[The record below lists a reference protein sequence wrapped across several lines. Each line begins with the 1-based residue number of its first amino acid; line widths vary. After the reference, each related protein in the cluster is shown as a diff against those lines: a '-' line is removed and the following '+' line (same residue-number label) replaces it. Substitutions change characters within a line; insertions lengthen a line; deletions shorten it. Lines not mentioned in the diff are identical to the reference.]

1 MKEKPNVEELIIDS
15 ITFLLIKDQ
24 KPPKEKRLATA
35 QEFREWLNGS
45 CRAED
50 I

>member
-1 MKEKPNVEELIIDS
+1 MKEKPNVEELI
-15 ITFLLIKDQ
+15 TFLLIKDL
-24 KPPKEKRLATA
+24 KPPKGKRLATA